1 MATEIPIKIQFVK
14 SLSTTQPSRIVV
26 VKADGDTAFSLWVT
40 DKTGIPYP
48 LKDLQNNVII
58 TNTDGNLQITSSST
72 NTNINLESSILTTI
86 NSALQSGGNISELV
100 NDVGYLVQSDIIN
113 YTNEDAQDAVGTIL
127 VDTTTID
134 FTYNDTT
141 PSISADVKLNSI
153 DATHLANNINVSKF
167 TNDSGYITLADV
179 DGTDLTYSSS
189 LTDGTIISSTGSDAI
204 IPLASIVNAGL
215 ISPQE
220 KQNIASAIQL
230 EDLANVAT
238 SGNYEDLNN
247 IPTTFNPTPHTH
259 PISDIVNLQTNL
271 DLKQDNLVSGTSIK
285 TLEGQSLLGSGNI
298 NLTKLDVGLANVP
311 NTDFTSAVAANTAK
325 TTNQTHTGD
334 ATGATVLTLATVNSN
349 VGSFGTAS
357 NVPQYTVNA
366 KGLTTASANIPIQ
379 IAESQVINLVADLSN
394 KQATLVSGTNIRT
407 INGNTL
413 LGATDLTIPVA
424 TDATTLAKGIVQLAG
439 DLGGTADNPTTPT
452 AIHKIGDEIKHGILT
467 LSDGLKIVGNT
478 TSTTATKVNV
488 QENDGTINTKPLSE
502 LAKYLEFASA
512 VNLPVTGEQ
521 GKLYLTKDNNRLYR
535 FNGTIYQELTTDIS
549 SKENIANKQNSL
561 AVDGTGVKYPTVDAT
576 NAGLDLKSDKLNFI
590 NIKDLGG
597 VGNGVFDN
605 TAIISN
611 ALATY
616 KEVYFP
622 DGNYLVSS
630 LVNNLGAKITGSGII
645 VKSITGGTQQLNT
658 GIDRYNYV
666 FGQEYLSAFQNIII
680 ARGGNN
686 GITAKV
692 SWSGDST
699 TAGDGITDGA
709 YLLSNLFKATANVNG
724 IANITSLNRGH
735 SGANTEQWRTT
746 FLAGDLAENPDL
758 YIIRWGINDPGWL
771 KNGTT
776 PPLDSG
782 DTYPNRRDIE
792 DFETS
797 LRTALGTIR
806 ASKSQSEMSI
816 ILMSPNSTSD
826 TPNGRDEKWYEQV
839 RKVYIKAARDYKC
852 AFIDTY
858 SLWLDS
864 RGAAGLYMDDPFSDG
879 RAIHPLNIMNTWIVS
894 KVFDLVFPESLK
906 TLVSGGYLNNE
917 SSVDRLPLVSDLPE
931 VYQKGLTLSR
941 SYVPGGGVETGGN
954 WPVDGTVSTFFNTDG
969 TGYQFNASRLTN
981 DPAIYFRTFKGGYL
995 SEALSWSNTVK
1006 LWHSGNDAMF
1016 PKLANV
1022 NLFTNK
1028 MRVSGGGTS
1037 TSISNVNTTATH
1049 IIDVANTAISLATG
1063 YVGSDNVFLQ
1073 SFNNSSNTPK
1083 PLILNPFGGTVNI
1096 NNLSGTGTR
1105 NVVADASGNLLTDS
1119 TVYAPLA
1126 SPLLT
1131 GIPTAPTPTA
1141 GSVGTQIATKEYVL
1155 ANAGVTSTGTTNR
1168 IPKFTSSNSLGDSG
1182 LIQVGGNIGMGSA
1195 VVPGELFHI
1204 GDGNILLEGG
1214 GEVAQKFKRD
1224 FTTTGENL
1232 GVPTGSGISV
1242 NPIFQVG
1249 RIIQAG
1255 DGDPEIRIMYSD
1267 DNTSERTVFE
1277 VDRKGIA
1284 ASVKTSIGSHFEGFA
1299 SLTDVNP
1306 KFRLNSYPR
1315 MRLEMGAGGND
1326 ITDVAV
1332 ERGATG
1338 SLDFFTN
1345 SAYRGG
1351 FDSSGNVDFT
1361 GAISAPT
1368 AAFSSGIQATQYNIY
1383 ELNTAPT
1390 SATAI
1395 GTTGEIRIT
1404 EGFIYIC
1411 IATNTWVRAA
1421 LTTWI

>member
-1 MATEIPIKIQFVK
+1 MTTETPIKIQIVK
-14 SLSTTQPSRIVV
+14 TLSTASPSRIVA
-26 VKADGDTAFSLWVT
+26 VKADGDNGFSLFVT

-72 NTNINLESSILTTI
+72 NTNINLASSILATI

-439 DLGGTADNPTTPT
+439 DLGGTAD
-452 AIHKIGDEIKHGILT
+452 L
-467 LSDGLKIVGNT
+467 
-478 TSTTATKVNV
+478 
-488 QENDGTINTKPLSE
+488 
-502 LAKYLEFASA
+502 
-512 VNLPVTGEQ
+512 
-521 GKLYLTKDNNRLYR
+521 
-535 FNGTIYQELTTDIS
+535 
-549 SKENIANKQNSL
+549 
-561 AVDGTGVKYPTVDAT
+561 PTVP
-576 NAGLDLKSDKLNFI
+576 
-590 NIKDLGG
+590 
-597 VGNGVFDN
+597 
-605 TAIISN
+605 
-611 ALATY
+611 ALAT
-616 KEVYFP
+616 
-622 DGNYLVSS
+622 
-630 LVNNLGAKITGSGII
+630 
-645 VKSITGGTQQLNT
+645 
-658 GIDRYNYV
+658 
-666 FGQEYLSAFQNIII
+666 
-680 ARGGNN
+680 
-686 GITAKV
+686 
-692 SWSGDST
+692 
-699 TAGDGITDGA
+699 
-709 YLLSNLFKATANVNG
+709 KAN
-724 IANITSLNRGH
+724 
-735 SGANTEQWRTT
+735 
-746 FLAGDLAENPDL
+746 
-758 YIIRWGINDPGWL
+758 
-771 KNGTT
+771 
-776 PPLDSG
+776 
-782 DTYPNRRDIE
+782 
-792 DFETS
+792 
-797 LRTALGTIR
+797 
-806 ASKSQSEMSI
+806 
-816 ILMSPNSTSD
+816 
-826 TPNGRDEKWYEQV
+826 
-839 RKVYIKAARDYKC
+839 
-852 AFIDTY
+852 
-858 SLWLDS
+858 
-864 RGAAGLYMDDPFSDG
+864 
-879 RAIHPLNIMNTWIVS
+879 
-894 KVFDLVFPESLK
+894 
-906 TLVSGGYLNNE
+906 
-917 SSVDRLPLVSDLPE
+917 
-931 VYQKGLTLSR
+931 
-941 SYVPGGGVETGGN
+941 
-954 WPVDGTVSTFFNTDG
+954 
-969 TGYQFNASRLTN
+969 
-981 DPAIYFRTFKGGYL
+981 
-995 SEALSWSNTVK
+995 
-1006 LWHSGNDAMF
+1006 
-1016 PKLANV
+1016 
-1022 NLFTNK
+1022 
-1028 MRVSGGGTS
+1028 
-1037 TSISNVNTTATH
+1037 
-1049 IIDVANTAISLATG
+1049 
-1063 YVGSDNVFLQ
+1063 
-1073 SFNNSSNTPK
+1073 
-1083 PLILNPFGGTVNI
+1083 
-1096 NNLSGTGTR
+1096 
-1105 NVVADASGNLLTDS
+1105 
-1119 TVYAPLA
+1119 LA
-1126 SPLLT
+1126 SPSLT
-1131 GIPTAPTPTA
+1131 GTPTAPTPTA

-1351 FDSSGNVDFT
+1351 FDSSGNLNLLNT
-1361 GAISAPT
+1361 PTAPT
-1368 AAFSSGIQATQYNIY
+1368 APAGTNTTQIATTAFVNGGLATKENAFSKNTAFNKNFGTTAGTVVEGNDSRLSDSRTPTAGSNSYIQNQNASAQSANMWISGTYMSTCNADAYNI
-1383 ELNTAPT
+1383 ELNKTDGFGSSLALKNSSLSSNSLLRMFKPNNTDFYDLYTTTTGVALNGTVTATSFNGSATLTGTPTAPT
-1390 SATAI
+1390 ATA
-1395 GTTGEIRIT
+1395 GTNTTQIATTAFVQENSRPYKVYTALLTQSGTNAPTATVLENTLGGTVVWSRVDTGMYLATLTGAFTGNKTVSFFQTGSSSAGSTYTYNSYKDSDNSVRLYALSNGSYLDQIIAGQIEIRV
-1404 EGFIYIC
+1404 Y
-1411 IATNTWVRAA
+1411 N
-1421 LTTWI
+1421 